1 MRQRPK
7 LPRLHLLAALLLLL
21 LLPSVAAPARAAEP
35 GTPTASQPKPL
46 REREVA
52 ADAPTISFI
61 DSPSPTCYREDPSSN
76 LCYIEWTYLYVTAGS
91 GQYMLEMTVEIDGRL
106 RANFAGFFQTYMYV
120 PSDMYAQALIVS
132 CGPRGGGGDPNRG
145 NAYAY
150 AVRAKETG
158 GLTTANYGT
167 VTCPFAIPL
176 FSDGF
181 ESGAATAWSARRP

>member
-7 LPRLHLLAALLLLL
+7 PPRNRLQAALFLLL
-21 LLPSVAAPARAAEP
+21 LLPSSAAPAGAAEP
-35 GTPTASQPKPL
+35 GMPTASQPKPL

-52 ADAPTISFI
+52 ADAPTISFVY
-61 DSPSPTCYREDPSSN
+61 SPSATCYREDPSSN

-91 GQYMLEMTVEIDGRL
+91 GQSMQEMTVEIDGRL
-106 RANFAGFFQTYMYV
+106 RAIFGGFFQTAMYV
-120 PSDMYAQALIVS
+120 PSDMYAQALIVA

-145 NAYAY
+145 NAYAF

-181 ESGAATAWSARRP
+181 ESGAATAWSGRRP